1 MGGSGVCS
9 VVVALPVLAA
19 DVGVRCW
26 DIDEDEEDDDDA
38 GRADV
43 GAGSIDVVACV
54 DALLAERVG

>member
-1 MGGSGVCS
+1 
-9 VVVALPVLAA
+9 VVALPVLAA